1 MVDVREHELSRP
13 LALLEHGIHIVLHD
27 VTHAVTALWP
37 HELDEICGVH
47 MDRLPFKTVRDLL
60 AREKEKSAGLFEEQ
74 PVLLERPELH
84 EVGAAFFF
92 FRHPVREALL
102 VRGEDLAAA
111 S

>member
-27 VTHAVTALWP
+27 VTHAVTALRP
-37 HELDEICGVH
+37 DELDDVCGVH
-47 MDRLPFKTVRDLL
+47 VDGLPVKPVRDLL
-60 AREKEKSAGLFEEQ
+60 AREKEKNAGLFEER

-102 VRGEDLAAA
+102 VRGEDLSAA